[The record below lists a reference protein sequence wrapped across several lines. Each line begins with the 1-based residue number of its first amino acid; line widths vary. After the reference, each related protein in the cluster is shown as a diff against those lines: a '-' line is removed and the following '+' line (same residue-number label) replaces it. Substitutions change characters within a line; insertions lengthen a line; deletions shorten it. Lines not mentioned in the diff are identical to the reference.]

1 MLGQLNEEEVEQLLK
16 EKLVGR
22 IGCCL
27 NGLPYIVPMSYAYVN
42 GYIYARTFE
51 GMKLDIMRQNPSIC
65 FQVDDIPDM
74 SNWKSVIAWGQ
85 FEELTEKSG
94 RNEALQI
101 LMERKFPL
109 LPGNMIKFAKDWPFI
124 TKEDFDNIPG
134 VPFRILLTKKTGR
147 FEINKSAYA
156 CVM

>member
-22 IGCCL
+22 IGCCTE
-27 NGLPYIVPMSYAYVN
+27 GLPYIIPISYAYVN

-74 SNWKSVIAWGQ
+74 SNWKSVIAWGE
-85 FEELTEKSG
+85 FEELTERSE
-94 RNEALQI
+94 RNKALQI

-109 LPGNMIKFAKDWPFI
+109 LSGAMTKFAKDWPFI
-124 TKEDFDNIPG
+124 TKEDFDDIPG
-134 VPFRILLTKKTGR
+134 IAFRVLLTEKTGR